1 MDRVFGMIILLLIG
15 LASWIFIEESKQ
27 RALLDTDPQTA
38 LRGLDDAEITV
49 MLPDFSQIADV
60 REKKQAFFDY
70 LLPSVE
76 QANRLIMQE
85 RDWLLSLNLQQL
97 NTEDHALLKAL
108 AEKYQQPPKNKQSLV
123 EWHKA
128 LLKKVDVIPPSLALA
143 QAANESAWG
152 TSRFAME
159 AFNLYGQWC
168 FSQGCGLVPAD
179 RPAGKTY
186 EVRLFL
192 TPQASVEAYML
203 NLNAFHSYRELRQI
217 RLKLRDNKK
226 PLLGSALAKGLIA
239 YSQRREAYVKE
250 IKSMIRFNQLEQL
263 DLQAANTNYAFNQ
276 D

>member
-1 MDRVFGMIILLLIG
+1 MDRVLGVVLLLLIG
-15 LASWIFIEESKQ
+15 LAGWFFIEEANK
-27 RALLDTDPQTA
+27 RALMDTDPETE
-38 LRGLDDAEITV
+38 LRALDDAEAAA

-70 LLPSVE
+70 LLPAVE

-85 RDWLLSLNLQQL
+85 RNWLLALNLQKL
-97 NTEDHALLKAL
+97 SDDDRRLLSAL
-108 AEKYQQPPKNKQSLV
+108 ADKYQQPRKEKQNLV
-123 EWHKA
+123 DWHKA

-152 TSRFAME
+152 TSRFAMD

-168 FSQGCGLVPAD
+168 FSPGCGLVPTG

-186 EVRLFL
+186 EVRLFSS
-192 TPQASVEAYML
+192 PQASVEAYML
-203 NLNAFHSYRELRQI
+203 NLNAFHSYRELRQL
-217 RLKLRDNKK
+217 RLKLRDTKQ
-226 PLLGSALAKGLIA
+226 PLLGTTLAKGLMA
-239 YSQRREAYVKE
+239 YSQRREEYVKE

>member
-1 MDRVFGMIILLLIG
+1 MDRVLGIVLLVLIV
-15 LASWIFIEESKQ
+15 LAGWIFIYEAKQ
-27 RALLDTDPQTA
+27 HALLDMDPQTE
-38 LRGLDDAEITV
+38 LRALDDAEV
-49 MLPDFSQIADV
+49 AAMLPDFAQIADV

-70 LLPSVE
+70 LLPAVE
-76 QANRLIMQE
+76 QANGIIMQE
-85 RDWLLSLNLQQL
+85 RDWLLSLNPQQL
-97 NTEDHALLKAL
+97 SAEDHALLTAL
-108 AEKYQQPPKNKQSLV
+108 AEKYQQPHKDKQSLV

-152 TSRFAME
+152 TSRFAIE

-168 FSQGCGLVPAD
+168 FSPGCGLVPTG

-186 EVRLFL
+186 EVRLFVS
-192 TPQASVEAYML
+192 PQASVEAYML
-203 NLNAFHSYRELRQI
+203 NLNAFHSYREMRQI
-217 RLKLRDNKK
+217 RLKLRENKK
-226 PLLGSALAKGLIA
+226 PLLGTALARGLIA

-263 DLQAANTNYAFNQ
+263 DLQEANTNYAFNQ